1 MAASLFRPARAW
13 AALVLLV
20 SGCAPAAS
28 PVAPWPAP
36 AAAHAS
42 TEALYA
48 RAIANAAL
56 YQPENVLPLFAITP
70 DSAGQVRVVTITTW
84 NYAPGP
90 QPLGHEV
97 WVTAVPEVRDSCAAW
112 DDPDL
117 VMRMRQ
123 LLGLRPADSI
133 AWAVEMTVPVASL
146 FRPTADPSV
155 TAIWPCP
162 EDQRGSGTCGL
173 HFPAGTDTA
182 HVTWMANQ
190 MLSAWTLPDGYPAR
204 AAGAGQQGLG
214 YPWTRLG
221 YTYNWHPGSP
231 RYGASEYLVRP
242 GTQVTVQSIASIPA
256 YCGRA

>member
-1 MAASLFRPARAW
+1 MRTPDFRTSFAW
-13 AALVLLV
+13 TAALVLLV

-28 PVAPWPAP
+28 PVGPAP
-36 AAAHAS
+36 VAVQAS
-42 TEALYA
+42 VDAVYA
-48 RAIANAAL
+48 QAMANAAL

-84 NYAPGP
+84 NYQPGP
-90 QPLGHEV
+90 QPLGREI
-97 WVTAVPEVRDSCAAW
+97 WVTAVPEVRDSCAGW

-117 VMRMRQ
+117 MMRMRQ

-146 FRPTADPSV
+146 FRPTVDPSV

-182 HVTWMANQ
+182 HITWMANQ
-190 MLSAWTLPDGYPAR
+190 MLSAWTLPDGYPFR
-204 AAGAGQQGLG
+204 AGMEQRGLG

-231 RYGASEYLVRP
+231 RYGASEYLVRR
-242 GTQVTVQSIASIPA
+242 GAQVTVRSIASLPA